1 MPTGWLVLILPALVF
16 AVLAIVWLFAGRQ
29 LVLLLD
35 RVSTDRVES
44 LPAGSFSYSPNG
56 VTIGDYSLEATS
68 PSGAPYDVRIDVDAG
83 GRVVLRSAGGVFPL
97 GGRIGLPDNSGRP
110 DIAFAP
116 DPGDTVTLT
125 LDRSVL
131 AWPTPFDLNFMT
143 GVSPQRRRNL
153 YLRLSWHKRSG
164 AALDM
169 AWRREQ
175 WFYARDGW
183 SEGWMSQEGTT
194 GLIDVRILA
203 GQPADP
209 ETVEAYLART
219 KGWERGDYRL
229 ESRGLSAD
237 RCCEVVSVIHRLDES
252 GAQPGGGRSME
263 LYVDRVT
270 HRIDREVGFQ

>member
-1 MPTGWLVLILPALVF
+1 MPTWWLVLIPPALVF
-16 AVLAIVWLFAGRQ
+16 AVLAITWLFAGRQ

-35 RVSTDRVES
+35 RVATDRVES
-44 LPAGSFSYSPNG
+44 LPAGSFKYSPNG
-56 VTIGDYSLEATS
+56 VVIGDYSPEPTS
-68 PSGAPYDVRIDVDAG
+68 PSGVSYGVRVDADAS
-83 GRVVLRSAGGVFPL
+83 GRVVLQSPRGVFPL
-97 GGRIGLPDNSGRP
+97 GSRIGLPDNSGRP

-116 DPGDTVTLT
+116 DPGDAVTFT

-131 AWPTPFDLNFMT
+131 AWPTLFDLNFMT
-143 GVSPQRRRNL
+143 GASPIRRRNL
-153 YLRLSWHKRSG
+153 YLRLSWRKRSG

-169 AWRREQ
+169 VWRYEQ

-183 SEGWMSQEGTT
+183 SGWMTQEGAT

-203 GQPADP
+203 GHAADA

-237 RCCEVVSVIHRLDES
+237 RCCDVVSVIHRLDES

-270 HRIDREVGFQ
+270 HRIDREVAFQ